1 MTEELFRQDAYA
13 PDCSALV
20 VARVTGDD
28 GSRGVVLDRTVFYPT
43 GGGQPGDQGHLI
55 PEGSDTLTVTDTRT
69 DGDGQIVHWLAPG
82 IEAPAEGTPLT
93 AAINWDRRHRLMRMH
108 TCLHLLCSLIE
119 GGVTGGS
126 IGEEKGRLDFDLPEG
141 APDKQALTDRLNAL
155 VAANHPLDIRWITD
169 GELEAQP
176 ELIRTMSVKPPTGS
190 GRVRL
195 VEIAGVDLQPCGGT
209 HVRATGEIGLVRVSK
224 IEKKGKMN
232 RRVTVVF
239 EDKVPH

>member
-1 MTEELFRQDAYA
+1 MPEELFRQDAYA
-13 PDCSALV
+13 PECSAQV
-20 VARVTGDD
+20 VARVTGDED
-28 GSRGVVLDRTVFYPT
+28 TQGVVLDRTVFYPM

-55 PEGSDTLTVTDTRT
+55 PEEGDSLAVIDTRY
-69 DGDGQIVHWLAPG
+69 DGDGRIVHWLAPG
-82 IEAPAEGTPLT
+82 VEAPGEGTALT

-141 APDKQALTDRLNAL
+141 APDKQALTDQLNAL

-169 GELEAQP
+169 GDLEAQP
-176 ELIRTMSVKPPTGS
+176 ELVRTMSVKPPTGS

-195 VEIAGVDLQPCGGT
+195 IEVTGVDLQPCGGT
-209 HVRATGEIGLVRVSK
+209 HVRATGEIGPVRVSK

-239 EDKVPH
+239 DEKIP